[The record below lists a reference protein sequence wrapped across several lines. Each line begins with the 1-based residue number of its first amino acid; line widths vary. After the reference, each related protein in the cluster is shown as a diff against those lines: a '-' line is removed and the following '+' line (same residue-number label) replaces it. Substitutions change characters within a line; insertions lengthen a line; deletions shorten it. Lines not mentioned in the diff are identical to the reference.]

1 METSENRST
10 KGKDPALKNAEL
22 KKGGLAQNDAGLKEP
37 APQKTDA
44 QIQEEKASLRRR
56 MRTALKALSP
66 GERTLLDRKLARN
79 VLSFLELSGAD
90 IIYAY
95 ASLPWEPGTWD
106 LLQSFLERGIRV
118 ALPRVE
124 GEGMAFYEIHS
135 LSDLTEGAMHL
146 MEPALQTVQARD
158 VNAPMLVPGM
168 AFTENGGRLGKGGGF
183 YDKFLAAEPNHPA
196 IALAYEFQLV
206 PHLALNAHDRQME
219 HIITE
224 KRCIN
229 CLPRLL

>member
-1 METSENRST
+1 METSESRSI
-10 KGKDPALKNAEL
+10 KGKKPAQKNAGL
-22 KKGGLAQNDAGLKEP
+22 QKGGPVQRDVGLKEP
-37 APQKTDA
+37 APQKTGA
-44 QIQEEKASLRRR
+44 QIQAEKEAVRRQ

-66 GERTLLDRKLARN
+66 GERTLLDRELTRN
-79 VLSFLELSGAD
+79 VLSFPELSDAD
-90 IIYAY
+90 IVYAY

-106 LLQSFLERGIRV
+106 ILRFFLKQGTRV

-124 GEGMAFYEIHS
+124 KDGMAFYEIRS
-135 LSDLTEGAMHL
+135 LSDLTEGAMRL
-146 MEPALQTVQARD
+146 MEPAMQTIRARAPH
-158 VNAPMLVPGM
+158 APMLVPGM

-183 YDKFLAAEPNHPA
+183 YDKFLAAEPGHPS

-206 PHLALNAHDRQME
+206 PHLALDVHDRRVG

-229 CLPRLL
+229 CLFRPL